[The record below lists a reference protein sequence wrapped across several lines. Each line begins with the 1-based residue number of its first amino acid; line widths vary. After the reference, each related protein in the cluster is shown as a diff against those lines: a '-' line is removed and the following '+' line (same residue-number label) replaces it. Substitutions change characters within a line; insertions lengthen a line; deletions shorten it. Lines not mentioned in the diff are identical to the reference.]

1 VSKLN
6 DIIKGMASKQ
16 VGRIKVLDASLVDDD
31 SPESQEFLAA
41 LQGET
46 RALKE
51 EEVVKGVVVEIRG
64 KDVIVDI
71 GYKGSGTIN
80 LDEFSSP
87 DGAAG
92 VQIGDV
98 VEVLVEHLEDHRG
111 NVRLSRDRAEKMKI
125 WDEVEKAYR
134 ANLTVHGVVLEKV
147 KGGLAVDIGIRA
159 FLPGSQVDTKPIRN
173 LDPYLGKSFDM
184 KVIKVNRRR
193 GNIVLSR
200 KLFMET
206 INASLKEETLAG
218 LEEGKLVEG
227 QVKNITEYGAFI
239 DLGGVDG
246 LLHITDMSW
255 GRLNHPGEMFQVG
268 DKVEVAVLKYDRG
281 SERVSLGYKQKFP
294 DPWLSVE
301 ERFPINSMVKGKVV
315 SITDYGAFVEMEP
328 GVEGLVH
335 VSEMSWTKKIKT
347 AKGMVNLGDVV
358 EAQVLQIDT
367 GNRRISLGMK
377 QVTPNPWLAVAEK
390 FQPGQIVTGTVR
402 NLTEFGA
409 FIEIEDGVDG
419 LVHVSD
425 FSWTKKIKHPSEIV
439 KKGDTLTAKVL
450 NLDPVS
456 QRMSLGIKQME
467 PNIWEIFFEN
477 HHVGDAITGK
487 IARVAD
493 FGVFVDLGEGIEGL
507 VHVSELSR
515 KRIEDI
521 SKDFS
526 IGQEISM
533 KIVKLDPTEHRI
545 GLSVKQ
551 FEIDQEQGDVEAAK
565 VSAQPFKKA
574 TLADAFAKA
583 EREDKGDSESDAQ
596 TESETGTENVV
607 AKGESDAGANGESPE
622 SPGDT
627 ENKEE

>member
-1 VSKLN
+1 MSKLN
-6 DIIKGMASKQ
+6 DLIKGMASKQ
-16 VGRIKVLDASLVDDD
+16 VGRIKVRDASLVDDD
-31 SPESQEFLAA
+31 SPEGQEFFAA

-46 RALKE
+46 RALRE

-80 LDEFSSP
+80 LDEFTIP
-87 DGAAG
+87 DGSTG
-92 VQIGDV
+92 VQVGDV

-111 NVRLSRDRAEKMKI
+111 NVRLSRERAEKMKI
-125 WDEVEKAYR
+125 WDEVEKAFR

-206 INASLKEETLAG
+206 VNANLKEETLSG
-218 LEEGKLVEG
+218 LEDGKLVEG

-255 GRLNHPGEMFQVG
+255 GRLNHPAEMFQVG
-268 DKVEVAVLKYDRG
+268 DKIEVAVLKYDRD

-294 DPWLSVE
+294 DPWLTVE
-301 ERFPINSMVKGKVV
+301 ERFPLNSMVKGKVV
-315 SITDYGAFVEMEP
+315 SITDYGAFIEMEP

-335 VSEMSWTKKIKT
+335 VSEMSWTKKVKS
-347 AKGMVNLGDVV
+347 AKGMVNLGDFV

-367 GNRRISLGMK
+367 ENRRISLGMK

-390 FQPGQIVTGTVR
+390 YQPGQIVTGTVR
-402 NLTEFGA
+402 NITEFGA
-409 FIEIEDGVDG
+409 FIEIEEGVDG
-419 LVHVSD
+419 LIHVTD

-439 KKGDTLTAKVL
+439 KKGDAITAKVL

-456 QRMSLGIKQME
+456 QRMSLGVKQME
-467 PNIWEIFFEN
+467 PNVWELFFEK
-477 HHVGDAITGK
+477 HQVGDGIVGK

-493 FGVFVDLGEGIEGL
+493 FGAFVDLGDGIEGL
-507 VHVSELSR
+507 VHVSELGR

-521 SKDFS
+521 TKEFTV
-526 IGQEISM
+526 GQELTM
-533 KIVKLDPTEHRI
+533 KIVKLDPTDHRI

-551 FEIDQEQGDVEAAK
+551 HELDQEQSEVEEAK
-565 VSAQPFKKA
+565 ASGQPFVKA

-583 EREDKGDSESDAQ
+583 EREE
-596 TESETGTENVV
+596 
-607 AKGESDAGANGESPE
+607 
-622 SPGDT
+622 
-627 ENKEE
+627 

>member
-1 VSKLN
+1 MSKLN
-6 DIIKGMASKQ
+6 DLIKGLASKQ
-16 VGRIKVLDASLVDDD
+16 VGRIKVRDVSLVDDE
-31 SPESQEFLAA
+31 SPDGKEFFAA

-46 RALKE
+46 RALRE

-80 LDEFSSP
+80 LDEFTNP
-87 DGAAG
+87 DGSVG
-92 VQIGDV
+92 LQVGDV

-111 NVRLSRDRAEKMKI
+111 NVRLSRERAEKMKI
-125 WDEVEKAYR
+125 WDEVEKAFR

-159 FLPGSQVDTKPIRN
+159 FLPGSQVDSKPVRN

-206 INASLKEETLAG
+206 VNASLKEETLSG

-255 GRLNHPGEMFQVG
+255 GRLNHPAEMFQVG
-268 DKVEVAVLKYDRG
+268 DKIEVAVLKYDRD

-294 DPWLSVE
+294 DPWLTVE
-301 ERFPINSMVKGKVV
+301 ERFPLNAMVKGKVV
-315 SITDYGAFVEMEP
+315 SITDYGAFIEMEP

-335 VSEMSWTKKIKT
+335 VSEMSWTKKVKS

-358 EAQVLQIDT
+358 EAQILQIDT
-367 GNRRISLGMK
+367 ENRRISLGMK
-377 QVTPNPWLAVAEK
+377 QVTPNPWLVVAEK
-390 FQPGQIVTGTVR
+390 YQVGQTVTGTVR
-402 NLTEFGA
+402 NITEFGA

-419 LVHVSD
+419 LIHVTD
-425 FSWTKKIKHPSEIV
+425 FSWTKKIKHPGEII
-439 KKGDTLTAKVL
+439 KKGDSITAKVL

-467 PNIWEIFFEN
+467 PNVWEIFFEK
-477 HHVGDAITGK
+477 HQVGDAIVGK
-487 IARVAD
+487 IVRVAD
-493 FGVFVDLGEGIEGL
+493 FGAFVDLCDGIEGL
-507 VHVSELSR
+507 VHVSELGR

-521 SKDFS
+521 NKEFAV
-526 IGQEISM
+526 GQELTM
-533 KIVKLDPTEHRI
+533 KIVKLDPTDHRI

-551 FEIDQEQGDVEAAK
+551 HELDQEQGEVEAAK
-565 VSAQPFKKA
+565 ASGQPFQKA

-583 EREDKGDSESDAQ
+583 EREE
-596 TESETGTENVV
+596 
-607 AKGESDAGANGESPE
+607 
-622 SPGDT
+622 
-627 ENKEE
+627 

>member
-1 VSKLN
+1 MSKIN
-6 DIIKGMASKQ
+6 DLIKGMASKQ

-31 SPESQEFLAA
+31 SPESQEFLTA

-80 LDEFSSP
+80 LDEFVTPEGSV
-87 DGAAG
+87 GLK
-92 VQIGDV
+92 VGDV
-98 VEVLVEHLEDHRG
+98 VEVLVEHLEDARG

-125 WDEVEKAYR
+125 WDEVEKAFR

-159 FLPGSQVDTKPIRN
+159 FLPGSQVDTKPVRN

-200 KLFMET
+200 KLFLET
-206 INASLKEETLAG
+206 VNANLKEETLSG

-255 GRLNHPGEMFQVG
+255 GRLNHPAEIFQVG
-268 DKVEVAVLKYDRG
+268 DKIEVAVLKYDRD

-294 DPWLSVE
+294 DPWLTVD
-301 ERFPINSMVKGKVV
+301 ERFPLNSMVKGKVV
-315 SITDYGAFVEMEP
+315 SITDYGAFVELEP
-328 GVEGLVH
+328 GIEGLVH
-335 VSEMSWTKKIKT
+335 VSEMSWTKKVKS

-358 EAQVLQIDT
+358 EAQILQIDT
-367 GNRRISLGMK
+367 ENRRISLGMK
-377 QVTPNPWLAVAEK
+377 QVTPNPWVAVAEK
-390 FQPGQIVTGTVR
+390 YQVGQIVTGTVR
-402 NLTEFGA
+402 NITEFGA
-409 FIEIEDGVDG
+409 FIELEEGIDG

-425 FSWTKKIKHPSEIV
+425 FSWTKKIKHPSEII
-439 KKGDTLTAKVL
+439 KKGDSVTAKVL

-456 QRMSLGIKQME
+456 QRMSLGVKQME
-467 PNIWEIFFEN
+467 PNVWDLFFEN
-477 HHVGDAITGK
+477 RNVGDAIVGK
-487 IARVAD
+487 IARLTD
-493 FGVFVDLGEGIEGL
+493 FGAFVDLGDGIEGL

-521 SKDFS
+521 NKEFTL
-526 IGQEISM
+526 GQDLTM
-533 KIVKLDPTEHRI
+533 KVVKLDPSEHRI

-551 FEIDQEQGDVEAAK
+551 YELDQEQGEVENAKAAG
-565 VSAQPFKKA
+565 QPFKKA

-583 EREDKGDSESDAQ
+583 EREE
-596 TESETGTENVV
+596 
-607 AKGESDAGANGESPE
+607 
-622 SPGDT
+622 
-627 ENKEE
+627 

>member
-1 VSKLN
+1 MSKLN
-6 DIIKGMASKQ
+6 DLIKGMASKQ

-80 LDEFSSP
+80 LDEFSGP

-92 VQIGDV
+92 VQVGEV

-268 DKVEVAVLKYDRG
+268 DKVEVAVLKYDKG

-294 DPWLSVE
+294 DPWLTVE

-358 EAQVLQIDT
+358 EAQILQIDT
-367 GNRRISLGMK
+367 ANRRISLGMK

-409 FIEIEDGVDG
+409 FIEIEEGVDG

-477 HHVGDAITGK
+477 HHVGDSITGK

-493 FGVFVDLGEGIEGL
+493 FGVFVDLGEGVEGL

-515 KRIEDI
+515 KRMEDI
-521 SKDFS
+521 SKEFS
-526 IGQEISM
+526 IGQELNM

-551 FEIDQEQGDVEAAK
+551 FEIDQEQGDMEAAK
-565 VSAQPFKKA
+565 ASTQPFKKA

-583 EREDKGDSESDAQ
+583 EREDKGEGAAEGEASEEAPKS
-596 TESETGTENVV
+596 SM
-607 AKGESDAGANGESPE
+607 GE
-622 SPGDT
+622 
-627 ENKEE
+627 ENKE